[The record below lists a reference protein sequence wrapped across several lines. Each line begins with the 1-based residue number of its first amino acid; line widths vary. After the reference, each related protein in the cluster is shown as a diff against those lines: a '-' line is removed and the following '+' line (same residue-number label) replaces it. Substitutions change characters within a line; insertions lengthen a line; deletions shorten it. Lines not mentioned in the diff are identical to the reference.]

1 MINLQK
7 NNSDTQLIQINDDEY
22 VMDPGK
28 IGPKKMWFRT
38 YYKDCNSHLQKL
50 YYHLGPRA

>member
-38 YYKDCNSHLQKL
+38 YYKDCNSHLLKL